1 VHLYVHIPF
10 CHQACHYCDFHF
22 STHLAGKEAMV
33 VAIQREIELQKDYLT
48 GQRLETIYFGGGTPS
63 LLAPEALNEILATI
77 QANFLVESNAEIT
90 LEANPEDLTTDYLRA
105 LISMGI
111 NRLSIGIQSFQ
122 DRNLTF
128 LNRNHS
134 ALQSIQA
141 IRDAQE
147 IGLTNISI
155 DLIYG
160 LPGNSLDDLEAD
172 IQQAIQTGV
181 THISAYSLTVEP
193 KTVFGHQKK
202 QGSFQEVPE
211 THMAMCFE
219 LTHALLEQN
228 GFEAYETSN
237 FAKNGHFSRHNT
249 SYWNQENYLG
259 IGPAA
264 HSFNQVSRQWNV
276 ANNAQYIKQIE
287 KGIIPAE
294 IEYLSPADQLN
305 ELMMTKFRTKA
316 GVSLDRLK
324 EKFAAANSPFP
335 EYELNR
341 WVSEGLA
348 EIVDAHIR
356 LIGNGKLIADKLA
369 SDLFVIDAG
378 R

>member
-1 VHLYVHIPF
+1 MVKAIQHEIVWQKNY
-10 CHQACHYCDFHF
+10 
-22 STHLAGKEAMV
+22 LAGHA
-33 VAIQREIELQKDYLT
+33 
-48 GQRLETIYFGGGTPS
+48 LETIYFGGGTPS
-63 LLAPEALNEILATI
+63 LLSSDELAAILQTIRSHFTVNE
-77 QANFLVESNAEIT
+77 NSEIT
-90 LEANPEDLTTDYLRA
+90 LEANPEDLTKDYLRA
-105 LISMGI
+105 IQNLGI

-122 DRNLTF
+122 DRNLKF
-128 LNRNHS
+128 LNRNHG
-134 ALQSIQA
+134 ADQSFQA

-160 LPGNSLDDLEAD
+160 LPDNSMADLEHD
-172 IQQAIQTGV
+172 ILQAVKTGV
-181 THISAYSLTVEP
+181 NHISAYSLTVEP

-202 QGSFQEVPE
+202 QGTFREVSE
-211 THMAMCFE
+211 THMATCFE
-219 LTHALLEQN
+219 NTHALLEKH

-276 ANNAQYIKQIE
+276 ANNATYVKQITQ
-287 KGIIPAE
+287 GIIPAE
-294 IEYLSPADQLN
+294 VEILSPADQLN

-316 GVSLDRLK
+316 GVSLDRLAA
-324 EKFAAANSPFP
+324 KFTAAKSSFP
-335 EYELNR
+335 EKEINR
-341 WVSEGLA
+341 WVEEGLA
-348 EIVDAHIR
+348 EIIDGHIR
-356 LIGNGKLIADKLA
+356 LIGHGKLIADKLA
-369 SDLFVIDAG
+369 SDLFVLDAG